1 MGVSADYHDDEEE
14 LQGSEREKKKG
25 VYSGDNFGFLVR
37 QKTMTLFWFSLKSWF
52 FHKSSYSPK

>member
-1 MGVSADYHDDEEE
+1 MGVSADYHDDEDDEEEE

-37 QKTMTLFWFSLKSWF
+37 QKTMTLL
-52 FHKSSYSPK
+52 